1 MTTAQQ
7 PAFGSGD
14 SSFQAAGGSD
24 GIRRLVEDF
33 YATMDSTPEAAL
45 VRRMYP
51 QDLSL
56 AREKLAVFLCG
67 WLGGPRHYAE
77 RFGPLSIPQFHSR
90 WPIDHAASEAWLG
103 CMARAIERQ
112 GYSAAFAEYLLLQL
126 QVPATRIRQAAAH
139 VHGCPLHDDP

>member
-14 SSFQAAGGSD
+14 SSFRAAGGSD

-33 YATMDSTPEAAL
+33 YMIMDSAPEAAK
-45 VRRMYP
+45 VRQMYP

-77 RFGPLSIPQFHSR
+77 RFGPLNIPQFHSR
-90 WPIDHAASEAWLG
+90 WPIGDVASDAWLG
-103 CMARAIERQ
+103 CMALAIERQ
-112 GYSAAFAEYLLLQL
+112 GYSAAFAEYLLAQL
-126 QVPATRIRQAAAH
+126 QVPAARIRQAAAQIH
-139 VHGCPLHDDP
+139 DCPFH